1 LKLQKIRL
9 FSITKK
15 IPPKII
21 LFSTA
26 KGG

>member
-1 LKLQKIRL
+1 MA
-9 FSITKK
+9 KK